1 MTSLFALVVM
11 SLLTSVV
18 MSDDKEAAWLSGGG
32 TGLGVKGVGCLNST
46 SDCIFLP
53 LVSTLF
59 CPLSQGNRLDG
70 CTNL

>member
-32 TGLGVKGVGCLNST
+32 AGLGVKGLAV
-46 SDCIFLP
+46 
-53 LVSTLF
+53 
-59 CPLSQGNRLDG
+59 
-70 CTNL
+70 